1 VVVDEVG
8 RWLTEAPGNPVAVDN
23 ETAGSYIKSLA
34 EGWASIRAYTYITS
48 VDSSS
53 LELSVPA
60 LVSGLTEIGA
70 GATPFSSFAAVVSGP
85 GIPPGAKVVGVE
97 GQRVRLSASATA
109 TADDVPITGT
119 VTLPCEPPDNWTGD
133 GITWSFQ

>member
-1 VVVDEVG
+1 MPYAVATELTPAGADLLVVVDEVG

-34 EGWASIRAYTYITS
+34 EGWASIRAYTYITA

-60 LVSGLTEIGA
+60 LVSGLTEIGRRRDPVLLVRCCGIRPGDPA
-70 GATPFSSFAAVVSGP
+70 GRQSGRSGRP
-85 GIPPGAKVVGVE
+85 AGEALGIGH
-97 GQRVRLSASATA
+97 
-109 TADDVPITGT
+109 
-119 VTLPCEPPDNWTGD
+119 GD
-133 GITWSFQ
+133 GG